1 MKQTNNIHNTPAA
14 PLRAEPR
21 HHPKPNTTGHIKG
34 VEATSSGLIRATM
47 GSAAAAGAVL
57 VFFWLPAEYGIDPT
71 GIGGILGLTEMG
83 EIKQQLYDEAAAED
97 AALGVA
103 ATIAPAVATGTDP
116 AISVRLDAIEMQ
128 LAAIVAVIGADSRT
142 VQERPAEPV
151 ALAPATAVD
160 PTLVAPEWRDEV
172 SYSLAPSEGV
182 EIKLVMEEGAQATF
196 EWTAN
201 GAVLNFDTHGDSNG
215 QNVTYERG
223 RSAPGQQGTL
233 TAAFSGN
240 HGWFWR
246 NRTDAPVSLNLRTR
260 GAYSEMRAP

>member
-1 MKQTNNIHNTPAA
+1 MKQTYNIHNTPAA

-21 HHPKPNTTGHIKG
+21 HHPKPDTVGHIKG
-34 VEATSSGLIRATM
+34 VEATSGGLIRVTM
-47 GSAAAAGAVL
+47 GAAAAAGAILVL
-57 VFFWLPAEYGIDPT
+57 FWLPAEYGIDPT
-71 GIGGILGLTEMG
+71 GVGGILGLTEMG
-83 EIKQQLYDEAAAED
+83 EIKQQLYGEAAAED

-103 ATIAPAVATGTDP
+103 PATVPAFATATDP

-128 LAAIVAVIGADSRT
+128 LAAIAAVIGADSRT

-160 PTLVAPEWRDEV
+160 PSFVAPEWRDEV
-172 SYSLAPSEGV
+172 SYSLAPGEGV
-182 EIKLVMEEGAQATF
+182 EIKLVMEEGAQAMF

-201 GAVLNFDTHGDSNG
+201 GAVLNFDTHGDGNG
-215 QNVTYERG
+215 QNISYERG
-223 RSAPGQQGTL
+223 RSVPGQQGTL

-246 NRTDAPVSLNLRTR
+246 NRSDVPVAFSLRTR
-260 GAYSEMRAP
+260 GEYSEMRAP